1 MIVDTSAW
9 VEFLRG
15 TLSPTCLFVRDNL
28 EGSLRIT
35 GTIKMELLAGAKT
48 DQQLLELQSLL
59 AIPELI
65 PTHEE
70 DFEDAARLYR
80 TCRRNGVTIRT
91 MSDCLIAA
99 IAIRNGIPVLH
110 NDRDLALL
118 AQHTELQV
126 IKPSQD

>member
-35 GTIKMELLAGAKT
+35 GTIQMELLAGAKN
-48 DQQLLELQSLL
+48 DQQTTKMNLTVP
-59 AIPELI
+59 PELL

-70 DFEDAARLYR
+70 DFENAARLYR
-80 TCRRNGVTIRT
+80 VCRRNGVTIHT

-99 IAIRNGIPVLH
+99 TAIRNSVPILH
-110 NDRDLALL
+110 NDRDFALL

-126 IKPSQD
+126 VDPA